1 MIEIERKFRLSA
13 EQYKAI
19 EVLLQRD
26 YGPLKSIRQV
36 DEVFLQGMDSFRDFR
51 RGMPVL
57 RLRTVNE
64 ATQLTYK
71 RGVNDAGDS
80 VEHEL
85 EVGSREIMRD
95 ILVDMDCRPVVIV
108 DKIRL
113 QTKTS
118 PLALMLD
125 RVTGLGDYLEIEIL
139 ATDESSLVEAERQI
153 MAKALD
159 FGLTENDVEPNKY
172 DQLLASSTR

>member
-1 MIEIERKFRLSA
+1 MIEIERKFRLST
-13 EQYKAI
+13 EQYKTI
-19 EVLLQRD
+19 EAMLQRE
-26 YGPLKSIRQV
+26 YGPLESIHQV
-36 DEVFLQGMDSFRDFR
+36 DEVFLRGIDSFRDFR

-57 RLRTVNE
+57 RLRTVNGT
-64 ATQLTYK
+64 TQLAYK
-71 RGVNDAGDS
+71 RGINDAGDS

-85 EVGSREIMRD
+85 KIGSREIMRD
-95 ILVDMDCRPVVIV
+95 ILSDMDCRPVVVV

-113 QTKTS
+113 QTKTT

-139 ATDESSLVEAERQI
+139 ATDESGLVEAERQI

-159 FGLTENDVEPNKY
+159 FGLTEKDIEPKKY
-172 DQLLASSTR
+172 DQLLASDSH